1 MIGQIRNK
9 FGNQL
14 RVVGYI
20 GILAVALIA
29 LSVPADA
36 AFAAE
41 PDQEEV
47 ERLLTQLNGA
57 SPSDAAFARLTPEQQ
72 AAVIEALTIS
82 TVEVVEEI
90 YDEPASNGYASGA
103 AGASSESCRRH
114 TVNATAKGPWPQRKK
129 LWTYTSRTHWCYDGS
144 VITSTPSF
152 TRGVNT
158 HNSGWEFVRHLSRSQ
173 SGGKGGWEHE
183 DYTEGH
189 FRLCKIKDY
198 VVVCKKNSYPDIT
211 KWQYGDGDYDSEVNY

>member
-20 GILAVALIA
+20 GVLAVALIA

-47 ERLLTQLNGA
+47 KNLLTQLNEA
-57 SPSDAAFARLTPEQQ
+57 SDPKAAFAQLTPEQQ
-72 AAVIEALTIS
+72 TTVDKALTDTII
-82 TVEVVEEI
+82 EVSEEV
-90 YDEPASNGYASGA
+90 YEESATYRDSEASASAGDTCKTHKVSIVNKTRLGA
-103 AGASSESCRRH
+103 K
-114 TVNATAKGPWPQRKK
+114 V
-129 LWTYTSRTHWCYDGS
+129 WTYYSRTRWCYDGR
-144 VITSTPSF
+144 VITSKPYL
-152 TRGVNT
+152 TRGKSV
-158 HNSGWEFVRHLSRSQ
+158 HMMGWEFVGHTDKSE
-173 SGGKGGWEHE
+173 SGGKGDWVHE

-189 FRLCKIKDY
+189 FRYCLQIGSGCGI
-198 VVVCKKNSYPDIT
+198 NHYPDIT
-211 KWQYGDGDYDSEVNY
+211 KTQYGNGDYDSDWSY